1 MAFTRHGH
9 HIPGTVLDERPTRV
23 ARCGGVLLCTLC
35 RTDVGVFNFNNQKV
49 LEEEKDNHERNA
61 CQIE

>member
-9 HIPGTVLDERPTRV
+9 HIPGTVLDEKPTRV

-35 RTDVGVFNFNNQKV
+35 RTDAGVFNFHNPKE
-49 LEEEKDNHERNA
+49 LEKEKDN
-61 CQIE
+61 